1 MMQNWIRD
9 NAITIPCI
17 MESKVITST
26 IHNKLTE
33 LFNKVIEIDK
43 TVLNIDFY
51 AGNTT
56 ARDIEVLNIKLADY
70 KIEVLSLKKKYNTT
84 KSDINTVLKNIKKY
98 STQLFK
104 DEIKD
109 FKYVTEKTD
118 YIENAIT
125 EGINSA
131 IGNSII
137 EEHNA
142 APTTIAEA
150 ESGVTKSIFVI
161 NPKNIVWDIK
171 DQLDKLASEFDNI
184 MSIIDTL
191 TFTIKGIRELLMKEN

>member
-9 NAITIPCI
+9 NATTIPCI
-17 MESKVITST
+17 IESKVITST

-70 KIEVLSLKKKYNTT
+70 KIEVLSLKKKYNTI

-118 YIENAIT
+118 YVENAIT

-131 IGNSII
+131 IGNNII

-150 ESGVTKSIFVI
+150 ESGVTESIFII

-191 TFTIKGIRELLMKEN
+191 TFTIKGVRELLMKES

>member
-9 NAITIPCI
+9 NATTIPCI

-70 KIEVLSLKKKYNTT
+70 KIEVLSLKKKYNTI

-118 YIENAIT
+118 YVENAIT

-131 IGNSII
+131 IGNTVITVLDENKEDRMVSF
-137 EEHNA
+137 
-142 APTTIAEA
+142 
-150 ESGVTKSIFVI
+150 KI
-161 NPKNIVWDIK
+161 NPENIVWDIK

-191 TFTIKGIRELLMKEN
+191 TFTIKGIRELLMKES

>member
-191 TFTIKGIRELLMKEN
+191 TFTIKGIRELLMKES

>member
-118 YIENAIT
+118 YVENAIT

-142 APTTIAEA
+142 VPTTIAEA
-150 ESGVTKSIFVI
+150 ESGETESIFVI

-191 TFTIKGIRELLMKEN
+191 TFTIKGIRELLMKES

>member
-43 TVLNIDFY
+43 IVLNIDFY

-104 DEIKD
+104 DETKD
-109 FKYVTEKTD
+109 FKYVTEKTE
-118 YIENAIT
+118 YVENAIT

-131 IGNSII
+131 IGNTII
-137 EEHNA
+137 EEHNLT
-142 APTTIAEA
+142 PTNIAEA
-150 ESGVTKSIFVI
+150 ESGNTKSVFSI
-161 NPKNIVWDIK
+161 NPSNITWDIK

-191 TFTIKGIRELLMKEN
+191 TFTIKGIRELLMKES

>member
-118 YIENAIT
+118 YVENAIT

-131 IGNSII
+131 IGNTVITVLDENKEDRMISF
-137 EEHNA
+137 
-142 APTTIAEA
+142 
-150 ESGVTKSIFVI
+150 KI
-161 NPKNIVWDIK
+161 NPENIVWDIK

-191 TFTIKGIRELLMKEN
+191 TFTIKGIRELLMKES